1 MGDKDVR
8 QTKAVFQFPQQI
20 HDLYLR
26 VRIQRGDRFIK
37 QNDLRLAGHR
47 AGDAD
52 TLQLSAGK
60 LMGKPVSKIGR
71 QTDQLQQTA
80 RFCFPIQFFALSAF
94 LYGQPFPN
102 NIPNAEPGICGGCV
116 ILKHDAEF
124 ILQISPSG
132 TGSVDRNAIQNGFTA
147 VWLEQPAEHTAHRGF
162 AGAAFP
168 QNAQTGAL
176 FYGK

>member
-8 QTKAVFQFPQQI
+8 QTKAVFQFPQQV

-26 VRIQRGDRFIK
+26 MRIQRGDRFIK

-47 AGDAD
+47 TGDAD

-80 RFCFPIQFFALSAF
+80 RFCFPIQF
-94 LYGQPFPN
+94 
-102 NIPNAEPGICGGCV
+102 
-116 ILKHDAEF
+116 
-124 ILQISPSG
+124 SPSLRSC
-132 TGSVDRNAIQNGFTA
+132 TVSPSPIISRMRN
-147 VWLEQPAEHTAHRGF
+147 RGF
-162 AGAAFP
+162 AEVV
-168 QNAQTGAL
+168 
-176 FYGK
+176 

>member
-8 QTKAVFQFPQQI
+8 QTKAVFQFPQQV

-60 LMGKPVSKIGR
+60 LMGKPVCKIGR

-102 NIPNAEPGICGGCV
+102 NIPNAEPRICGGCV
-116 ILKHDAEF
+116 ILKHDTEF
-124 ILQISPSG
+124 VLQILPSG
-132 TGSVDRNAIQNGFTA
+132 TRSVDRNAIQSGFAA
-147 VWLEQPAEHTAHRGF
+147 VWFEQSAEHTAHRGF

-168 QNAQTGAL
+168 QNAETGAL